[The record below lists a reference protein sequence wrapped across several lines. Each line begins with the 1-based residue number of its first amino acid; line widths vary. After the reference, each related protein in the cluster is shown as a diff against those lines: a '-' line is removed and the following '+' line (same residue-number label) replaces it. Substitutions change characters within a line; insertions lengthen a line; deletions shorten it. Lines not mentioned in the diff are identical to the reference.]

1 MKVQTLQLFRDLGIK
16 EEKIKEIES
25 KDSFEPKDLFKD
37 IKDNIYNGA
46 AADENFRTPIKKQGS
61 GEAFQIV
68 NKAIKNAFGLQDSDV
83 KDKSIEDLLEVV
95 KSKSRINGD
104 KANTDLELL
113 VSQKNKEIESIRNVE
128 IPQIKSELERVYHSH
143 LKKDKIRD
151 VVSSF
156 QLAAGDPKTLSGLVK
171 EDIENRYDIAIDDS
185 NDWGLKIRTKGTNLP
200 IYDANGTKE
209 YTPADI
215 VQQSLIRL
223 KLLQQNNVNYTP
235 PKPLVEESVNKNQ
248 TKPDGTKVKNTI
260 GYNSALS
267 LIEEQRKHYSNMQ

>member
-128 IPQIKSELERVYHSH
+128 IPQIKSELERFYHSY

-156 QLAAGDPKTLSGLVK
+156 TLAAGDPKTLSGLVK
-171 EDIENRYDIAIDDS
+171 EDIENRYDINIDDS

-215 VQQSLIRL
+215 VEQALIRL
-223 KLLQQNNVNYTP
+223 KLLQQNHVNYTP

-248 TKPDGTKVKNTI
+248 TKQDGTKVKNTI